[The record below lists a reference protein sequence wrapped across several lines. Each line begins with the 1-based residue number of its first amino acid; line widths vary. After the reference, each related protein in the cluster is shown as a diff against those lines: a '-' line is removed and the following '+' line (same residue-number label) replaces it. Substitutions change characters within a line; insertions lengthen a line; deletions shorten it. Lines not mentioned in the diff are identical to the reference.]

1 MKPWIVTFAA
11 VLTLGLIQGCGD
23 DKEPAGWCNLDPRR
37 SFSFVRATPARM
49 HGDAEVAY
57 CANIDIPVTGCA
69 VEFDGTLLWCEAQ

>member
-23 DKEPAGWCNLDPRR
+23 DIEPAARCNLDPRR
-37 SFSFVRATPARM
+37 SFSFVRATPAKM
-49 HGDAEVAY
+49 HDSIEVAY

-69 VEFDGTLLWCEAQ
+69 VEFDGVLLWCEAQ